1 MRYLKWLAKYT
12 RQECRFLSLTLRTSL
27 YRPDLPR
34 KLRGLPKVCS
44 EWQLHLMLL
53 ALFSFFFCLSEMLQ
67 TIYSWWSVW
76 MHPFVSLC
84 TGKYYYLP
92 NASDAVIS
100 AATKTALT
108 DLKGSWFWSMSNRS
122 STFWWAANLRLCSN
136 CVAVFK
142 AWWAFWLSSCDKF
155 WCRSLPWEQKK
166 KIWAWHFVKIECPL
180 LSNVWQC
187 WCAGPQ
193 GKLIKQVW

>member
-1 MRYLKWLAKYT
+1 
-12 RQECRFLSLTLRTSL
+12 
-27 YRPDLPR
+27 
-34 KLRGLPKVCS
+34 
-44 EWQLHLMLL
+44 
-53 ALFSFFFCLSEMLQ
+53 
-67 TIYSWWSVW
+67 

-155 WCRSLPWEQKK
+155 WCRSLVSTMRTEK
-166 KIWAWHFVKIECPL
+166 KILSMTLHKIECPL
-180 LSNVWQC
+180 LSNVWQYCKLVTFFTRDRSLLC
-187 WCAGPQ
+187 WVNCYITQIAIRAK
-193 GKLIKQVW
+193 KLSFIWWLAYN